1 MTSILNNIAAN
12 TALLN
17 LQNTV
22 ANLNSI
28 QNQIST
34 GQKVSS
40 AADNASYFS
49 IASVLR
55 SDSGALT
62 SVSDSLNLGNSSL
75 SVASTALKQIQTT
88 LSDIKNKLVE
98 ATKPGAD
105 RSVIQQQISQDQAQ
119 LQNIAN
125 SANFNGQNFLSV
137 DSSLNGYNATKSF
150 VSSYSRDS
158 IGNISIGYIDVNT
171 SVSSLFDAG
180 PVTAAHS
187 VASTLT
193 STTASIDDADPRADT
208 AITAGGATTWDSDAA
223 AMTLA
228 TGLNTF
234 TIATQDPANTDKQ
247 YVNHISFNSGGTT
260 APTSVTVTQD
270 QTGVTALGTGDT
282 IGSIAKGG
290 ANSPTGVSG
299 PTYDSTAGTMTF
311 WVVNHDAT
319 TANQFEYDKVVVAGW
334 TPPTANNGILDNI
347 NLNSEGVYT
356 DASGAKTY
364 TTGGTGVSI
373 TEMDITN
380 LSDSASDLATLN
392 AYQKQV
398 DAAISAVAS
407 AASELGTA
415 QSRIQ
420 VQSSFVT
427 SLQSSINNGIGALV
441 DADLNTVST
450 RLQALQTQQQLG
462 VQSLSLANQ
471 SSQMILKLFQ

>member
-1 MTSILNNIAAN
+1 MTSILNNVAAN

-34 GQKVSS
+34 GLKVSS
-40 AADNASYFS
+40 AADNSSYFS

-75 SVASTALKQIQTT
+75 SVAATALKQIQTT
-88 LSDIKNKLVE
+88 LGDIKNKLVE

-105 RSVIQQQISQDQAQ
+105 RSVIQQQIAQDQAQ

-125 SANFNGQNFLSV
+125 TANFNGQNFLSV

-158 IGNISIGYIDVNT
+158 IGNISIGFIEVNT
-171 SVSSLFDAG
+171 TKSALYDAG
-180 PVTAAHS
+180 QVTAANS
-187 VASTLT
+187 VGSTLT
-193 STTASIDDADPRADT
+193 STTASIDDTDQRADT

-223 AMTLA
+223 TMTLA

-260 APTSVTVTQD
+260 APTGVTVTQD
-270 QTGVTALGTGDT
+270 QTGVTTLGTGDT

-299 PTYDSTAGTMTF
+299 PTYDSTAGTLTF

-319 TANQFEYDKVVVAGW
+319 TTGQFEYDKVVVAGW

-347 NLNSEGVYT
+347 NLGSEGSYK
-356 DASGAKTY
+356 DAAGNMTY

-373 TEMDITN
+373 MDLDITN
-380 LSDSASDLATLN
+380 ISDSATDLATLN

-415 QSRIQ
+415 QARIQ